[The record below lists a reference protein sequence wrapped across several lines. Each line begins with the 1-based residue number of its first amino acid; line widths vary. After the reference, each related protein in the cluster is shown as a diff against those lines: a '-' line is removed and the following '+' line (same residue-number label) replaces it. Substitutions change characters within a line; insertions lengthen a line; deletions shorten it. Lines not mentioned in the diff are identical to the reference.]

1 MKNGAPHADEKAPNL
16 ATLIWQIADLLRGPY
31 KPAQY
36 GSVVLPFTVLRR
48 LDCVLEP
55 TKEAVLKAASGIKD
69 LDNLRLDQ
77 RLKLER
83 ATSGFSFYNTSKFTM
98 TTAIGDAG
106 NVRAN
111 LEDYVAGFSPNVR
124 DVFERY
130 AMTQRLH
137 ELDERNLLYKVAQRF
152 AADDVDL
159 HPNKVSNAAMGSI
172 FEELI
177 RKFADSVD
185 EKPGEHFTPRD
196 AIALMVD
203 LVLAGDEDLQTNPR
217 PLRTIYDPTAGTGGM
232 LSIAEDRIVNS
243 YNSAASVTAYA
254 QEINAESYAICKAD
268 MLIKGQDVANVV
280 HGNTLTHDKFPDTK
294 FDLMFSNPPY
304 GYEWKIEQASVT
316 DEHERGDKGR
326 FGPGL
331 PRISDGQMLFL
342 MHLVSKMQPTTNGGR
357 GSRIAIVMNGSPLFT
372 GGAGSGESDIRKYLF
387 EHDLVEA
394 IVGLPTEMFYNTGI
408 ATYVWILTN
417 KKSKDRIGFTQLIDG
432 TGFFEKMRKSLG
444 SKRRYLSDADIAR
457 IVKLHGDAEDG
468 EHSKMLPNESFGYRT
483 IVVERPLKLN
493 FQVSPERLAL
503 LPEQSAFKKGDV
515 DLDAL
520 ETTLTT
526 IGPKLFTNR
535 DAFTKAV
542 LKAVKGSAISLKP
555 AQLKAIL
562 TALSEPD
569 EDADVCR
576 DSKGNIEP
584 DADLRDTENVPLGED
599 IQAYFEREVLPHV
612 PDAWI
617 DHNKTKVGYE
627 VPFTRYFYKY
637 LPPRPLELID
647 SDLAVVT
654 AEIVQMLSEVSA

>member
-1 MKNGAPHADEKAPNL
+1 MKNGAPHADDKAPNL

-83 ATSGFSFYNTSKFTM
+83 ATNDFSFYNTSKFTM

-137 ELDERNLLYKVAQRF
+137 ELDERNLLFKVAQRF
-152 AADDVDL
+152 TADDVDL
-159 HPNKVSNAAMGSI
+159 HPNRVSNAAMGSV

-268 MLIKGQDVANVV
+268 MLIKGQNVANVV
-280 HGNTLTHDKFPDTK
+280 HGNTLTHDKFPIPSST
-294 FDLMFSNPPY
+294 
-304 GYEWKIEQASVT
+304 
-316 DEHERGDKGR
+316 
-326 FGPGL
+326 
-331 PRISDGQMLFL
+331 
-342 MHLVSKMQPTTNGGR
+342 
-357 GSRIAIVMNGSPLFT
+357 
-372 GGAGSGESDIRKYLF
+372 
-387 EHDLVEA
+387 
-394 IVGLPTEMFYNTGI
+394 
-408 ATYVWILTN
+408 
-417 KKSKDRIGFTQLIDG
+417 
-432 TGFFEKMRKSLG
+432 
-444 SKRRYLSDADIAR
+444 
-457 IVKLHGDAEDG
+457 
-468 EHSKMLPNESFGYRT
+468 
-483 IVVERPLKLN
+483 
-493 FQVSPERLAL
+493 
-503 LPEQSAFKKGDV
+503 
-515 DLDAL
+515 
-520 ETTLTT
+520 
-526 IGPKLFTNR
+526 
-535 DAFTKAV
+535 
-542 LKAVKGSAISLKP
+542 
-555 AQLKAIL
+555 
-562 TALSEPD
+562 
-569 EDADVCR
+569 
-576 DSKGNIEP
+576 
-584 DADLRDTENVPLGED
+584 
-599 IQAYFEREVLPHV
+599 
-612 PDAWI
+612 
-617 DHNKTKVGYE
+617 
-627 VPFTRYFYKY
+627 
-637 LPPRPLELID
+637 
-647 SDLAVVT
+647 
-654 AEIVQMLSEVSA
+654 